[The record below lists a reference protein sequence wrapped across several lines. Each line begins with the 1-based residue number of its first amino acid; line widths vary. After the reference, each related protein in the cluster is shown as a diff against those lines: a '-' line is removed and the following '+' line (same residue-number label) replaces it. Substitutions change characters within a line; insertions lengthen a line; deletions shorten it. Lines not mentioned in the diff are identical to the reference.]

1 MTFPS
6 TKMAVFVD
14 GKLFLR
20 LPSMKSGKIVDGKV
34 YLAITYL
41 VQ

>member
-6 TKMAVFVD
+6 TKMAVFMD

-20 LPSMKSGKIVDGKV
+20 LSSMKSGKIVDGKV

>member
-14 GKLFLR
+14 GMLFLK
-20 LPSMKSGKIVDGKV
+20 LSSMKSGKIVDGRV
-34 YLAITYL
+34 YLAITY
-41 VQ
+41 